1 MLNYKFYIVW
11 GLLMLPT
18 FGAISA
24 QPPLTKESI
33 GLKSGVFS
41 RRAVKFFDAGDNGHD
56 CVWDFSNLEVSDE
69 EQTVRQNLDSLG
81 RIVVTDNKE
90 IKYFITRGDSLL
102 LTGDET
108 PMIDI
113 SYSFPI
119 LRMKYPMALN
129 DSVSKKFEGYGVYCG
144 DHFYKQSG
152 VISIVVDG
160 FGDILLSKN
169 DTLKNALRVYKLKS
183 YSIAMDM
190 DPSKI
195 DSAKLKQV
203 VEETYEWYIDGI
215 ERPVLES
222 ITSTSYSNMN
232 PLGTTRYA
240 YCNLTDDE
248 VLNKKKASQN
258 NSKDNNKLSSSD
270 SQYNIIDYDVD
281 IKDSSIGV
289 TYNLSSKA
297 NITILLSNALGM
309 IFEQKRFVQNAGSNY
324 HVNFDISRLIPDVY
338 ILYINVNGKIYN
350 EKFNKR

>member
-1 MLNYKFYIVW
+1 
-11 GLLMLPT
+11 MLPT
-18 FGAISA
+18 FGTVSA

-33 GLKSGVFS
+33 GLKSGFFS
-41 RRAVKFFDAGDNGHD
+41 RRSVEFFDAGDKGHD
-56 CVWDFSNLEVSDE
+56 CLWDFSNLEVSDE
-69 EQTVRQNLDSLG
+69 EQTVSQDLDSIG

-90 IKYFITRGDSLL
+90 IKYFITKGDSLL
-102 LTGDET
+102 QIGDET
-108 PMIDI
+108 PMTVI

-144 DHFYKQSG
+144 DHFFKQSG

-160 FGDILLSKN
+160 FGDILLSEN

-203 VEETYEWYIDGI
+203 VEESYEWYIDGI

-222 ITSTSYSNMN
+222 VTSTSYSNMN
-232 PLGTTRYA
+232 PLGTTHYA

-248 VLNKKKASQN
+248 VSNTKKASLNN
-258 NSKDNNKLSSSD
+258 NSKDNNKSSSND
-270 SQYNIIDYDVD
+270 SQDNIIDYDID
-281 IKDSSIGV
+281 IKASSIGV